1 MSRFAKSLFFFVRR
15 WTSAQRPRRAPPRG
29 LAPPAPRAS
38 PLPAP
43 ARRDGVSPRR
53 AVCRR
58 GIARR
63 GGARGRAG
71 VRVPRVVRVSAG
83 RDRPDARGGDS
94 PDRRPRR
101 RGVARGRRGGPG
113 RQGLGGDAE
122 RRPGVAPK
130 PSRVVGEA
138 ISGSSGSRRV
148 PRRGRGSRPYNRR
161 ASGTHSETCRRTIS
175 PTWMTTHRQIRQIR
189 RTIRQIRGVAFGLR
203 GSTNRS
209 LPNGRK
215 TAVRQTRFARVRAG
229 DSLVTGAGASDAA
242 RGFGP
247 PLPRVF
253 AEVLADATGR
263 AVEWRAF
270 GKKAADVKRHCE
282 EGGAKARARRFLEE
296 GKKPPKNLRM

>member
-1 MSRFAKSLFFFVRR
+1 MNSVSRSFASHRPCRGARRRPFSARLIRSISATEKPVSRLLRADAALPRACRASQKAFF
-15 WTSAQRPRRAPPRG
+15 SSCDDGRAHNDRVARAPRG

-38 PLPAP
+38 PRPAP

-130 PSRVVGEA
+130 PSRVVGGGDFGKFGFEA
-138 ISGSSGSRRV
+138 RV
-148 PRRGRGSRPYNRR
+148 PRDADGALVGTIVERQAHTRR
-161 ASGTHSETCRRTIS
+161 
-175 PTWMTTHRQIRQIR
+175 
-189 RTIRQIRGVAFGLR
+189 
-203 GSTNRS
+203 
-209 LPNGRK
+209 
-215 TAVRQTRFARVRAG
+215 RVDG
-229 DSLVTGAGASDAA
+229 
-242 RGFGP
+242 
-247 PLPRVF
+247 
-253 AEVLADATGR
+253 
-263 AVEWRAF
+263 
-270 GKKAADVKRHCE
+270 
-282 EGGAKARARRFLEE
+282 RFLRR
-296 GKKPPKNLRM
+296 G

>member
-1 MSRFAKSLFFFVRR
+1 MPRCRARSACRRASQKSLFFFVRR

-38 PLPAP
+38 PRPAP

-58 GIARR
+58 GLARR

-130 PSRVVGEA
+130 PSRVVGGGDFGKFGFEA
-138 ISGSSGSRRV
+138 RV
-148 PRRGRGSRPYNRR
+148 PRD
-161 ASGTHSETCRRTIS
+161 T
-175 PTWMTTHRQIRQIR
+175 
-189 RTIRQIRGVAFGLR
+189 
-203 GSTNRS
+203 
-209 LPNGRK
+209 
-215 TAVRQTRFARVRAG
+215 TRFSSVQSSSVRHTLGDVSTDDFSDVDKDASTDTPRYARYARYAG
-229 DSLVTGAGASDAA
+229 WRLV
-242 RGFGP
+242 
-247 PLPRVF
+247 
-253 AEVLADATGR
+253 
-263 AVEWRAF
+263 
-270 GKKAADVKRHCE
+270 
-282 EGGAKARARRFLEE
+282 
-296 GKKPPKNLRM
+296 